1 MLELE
6 EVNLLYVVPSQP
18 SISEPSLGTTGD
30 GLHYLVP
37 PHPSAQIG
45 ICHTLGELGSPR
57 RELGEEI
64 GDGDL
69 AEVGPWDLIILH
81 LGLSLVFLLLQHMI
95 S

>member
-45 ICHTLGELGSPR
+45 ICHTLG
-57 RELGEEI
+57 
-64 GDGDL
+64 
-69 AEVGPWDLIILH
+69 
-81 LGLSLVFLLLQHMI
+81 
-95 S
+95 

>member
-1 MLELE
+1 MRELSLKEEKWVYLSFSGMCGPTPLSGWSPEEMMLELE

-45 ICHTLGELGSPR
+45 ICHTLG
-57 RELGEEI
+57 
-64 GDGDL
+64 
-69 AEVGPWDLIILH
+69 
-81 LGLSLVFLLLQHMI
+81 
-95 S
+95 